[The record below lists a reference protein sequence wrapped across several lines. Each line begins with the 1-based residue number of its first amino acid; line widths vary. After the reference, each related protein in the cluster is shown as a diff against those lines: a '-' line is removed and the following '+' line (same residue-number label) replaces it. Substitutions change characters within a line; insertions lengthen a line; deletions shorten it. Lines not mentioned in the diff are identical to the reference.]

1 MQETEWGGVGE
12 IPVGK
17 IFSSGFDVAE
27 AYNNAADAALGGLLD
42 QMKGAKTAVEKEF
55 ESIIKNNLKDNFII
69 YYDDL
74 KLGGKNNTVEEA
86 VKIIYKKL
94 NSENNNTNLYTFW
107 IYGWLGQYEDMH
119 KNAIITN
126 IDIESILEKENI
138 RLPFFKKIKNH
149 N

>member
-1 MQETEWGGVGE
+1 MFDFV
-12 IPVGK
+12 
-17 IFSSGFDVAE
+17 FS
-27 AYNNAADAALGGLLD
+27 DALH
-42 QMKGAKTAVEKEF
+42 AKTAVEKEF

-94 NSENNNTNLYTFW
+94 NSENNNTSLYTFW

>member
-1 MQETEWGGVGE
+1 MTNIISLNKKQILDFQQNKPPYLMIDEATEI
-12 IPVGK
+12 IPGK
-17 IFSSGFDVAE
+17 YSSG
-27 AYNNAADAALGGLLD
+27 
-42 QMKGAKTAVEKEF
+42 
-55 ESIIKNNLKDNFII
+55 
-69 YYDDL
+69 
-74 KLGGKNNTVEEA
+74 
-86 VKIIYKKL
+86 YKKL